1 MIIRWQCCET
11 CTTSLKRASQTCVRH
26 EKRSMGMRMLN
37 VTCYPGCK
45 RKCKPP
51 GVAIGGASINKNS
64 ICVYKMSFHLKS
76 FAVYFKK
83 SGNHIYL
90 QAFVIFQD
98 NFKQVKQLL
107 TMNKYI
113 NETMIRLID
122 ACIFVRREL
131 YWSCV
136 DLDLC
141 VCVRWSMLGSLR
153 IERNIVGMKWD
164 MYQQG

>member
-1 MIIRWQCCET
+1 M
-11 CTTSLKRASQTCVRH
+11 SL
-26 EKRSMGMRMLN
+26 
-37 VTCYPGCK
+37 
-45 RKCKPP
+45 
-51 GVAIGGASINKNS
+51 
-64 ICVYKMSFHLKS
+64 HLKS

-113 NETMIRLID
+113 NETIIWLID
-122 ACIFVRREL
+122 AYIFVRREL

-141 VCVRWSMLGSLR
+141 VYVRWSMLGKLR